1 MLDTKQM
8 FFAFLLTVSFI
19 LPVHGFEVVEEELQF
34 DEPPQIEF
42 ENYTGPRSIIS
53 TAEEIA
59 GIGRFLGTARERQLN
74 ELRYVNRY
82 RIVRAVDRD
91 APIGLHAD
99 ILFILEDARVDHID
113 NIRRILSAYLS
124 ETYGYSSADAA
135 LLARFITV
143 YNAVHHQDLEFYTA
157 RYTPHVLSF
166 LSPSGAGLPLS
177 YRQWPGNSEILIPIR
192 DPDATGRLGIIG
204 PGELIDPAVMED
216 LRSRRDMGLEE
227 RRDMVDFLERLI
239 EEETQEAESERADIA
254 AEREDIDE
262 QRTALDAEREEI
274 TGMEEPDPERL
285 AEIDE
290 EEERIIERERE
301 IEEREERVTERETQ
315 TEEVREELDRLRE
328 DIVDDRE
335 EIIDA
340 DPQEE
345 VTTAVGL
352 PGLFPMMLVV
362 DTGPLLRSQLV
373 LVEKSSGRIAGR
385 STASNLIGR
394 QMLIRPEGIIAVSG
408 TQNAAYL
415 SRFDQESLQLVQQSE
430 EQVVPSAA
438 LVFANGLILTAVVDG
453 NNAYLAGFTPDL
465 SLVQRSEIRILPHS
479 AIVLEDNLVYVQT
492 PDNRIV
498 ALNTD
503 NLEIIE

>member
-8 FFAFLLTVSFI
+8 FFAFLLTVFFMQ
-19 LPVHGFEVVEEELQF
+19 PVHGFEVVEEELQF
-34 DEPPQIEF
+34 DDPPQIEF
-42 ENYTGPRSIIS
+42 ENYTGPPTTIS
-53 TAEEIA
+53 TAEEIS
-59 GIGRFLGTARERQLN
+59 GIGRFLGTAREQQLN

-113 NIRRILSAYLS
+113 NIRRILGGYLA
-124 ETYGYSSADAA
+124 ETYGYGSADAA

-143 YNAVHHQDLEFYTA
+143 YNAVHHQDLEFYTS
-157 RYTPHVLSF
+157 RYTPHVMSF
-166 LSPSGAGLPLS
+166 LSAAGAGLPLS
-177 YRQWPGNSEILIPIR
+177 YRQWPGNSEIVIPIR

-204 PGELIDPAVMED
+204 PGELIDPTVMAD

-239 EEETQEAESERADIA
+239 EEETEDIEAERVEIA
-254 AEREDIDE
+254 AEREEIEE
-262 QRTALDAEREEI
+262 QRTELEAEREEI
-274 TGMEEPDPERL
+274 AEMEEADPERL
-285 AEIDE
+285 AELDDE
-290 EEERIIERERE
+290 DERLIERERE
-301 IEEREERVTERETQ
+301 VEEREERVTERETQ
-315 TEEVREELDRLRE
+315 TEEIREELDRLRE

-335 EIIDA
+335 AMIDA

-345 VTTAVGL
+345 VTTAVGR
-352 PGLFPMMLVV
+352 PSLFPMMLVV
-362 DTGPLLRSQLV
+362 DTSPLIRSQLV

-385 STASNLIGR
+385 STASNIIGR
-394 QMLIRPEGIIAVSG
+394 QMLIRPEGIIALSG
-408 TQNAAYL
+408 TQSAAFL
-415 SRFDQESLQLVQQSE
+415 SRFDRESLQLIQQSE

-438 LVFANGLILTAVVDG
+438 LAFADGLILTVVVAG
-453 NNAYLAGFTPDL
+453 NNAYLAGFNPDL
-465 SLVQRSEIRILPHS
+465 RLVHRSEIRVLPHS
-479 AIVLEDNLVYVQT
+479 SIVLEDGLVYVQT

-498 ALNTD
+498 ALNTN